1 MEIRNLSNAFH
12 RIENSP
18 TEVSTVAPRMRSYSS
33 SPGVDAPATSA
44 SDHADL
50 RVAKA
55 FSSAEGVRGDKIKVT
70 QAAIQAGTYHVSGAD
85 VADRLIDELKSY

>member
-1 MEIRNLSNAFH
+1 MEIRNLLNAF
-12 RIENSP
+12 RPIENTPS
-18 TEVSTVAPRMRSYSS
+18 EVSAVAPRMRSYSS
-33 SPGVDAPATSA
+33 SPSLDASATSA

-55 FSSAEGVRGDKIKVT
+55 FSSADEVRADKIKAT

-85 VADRLIDELKSY
+85 VADRLIDELKS